1 MSMRALALIFTFLI
15 LAAGLA
21 AQIQFDIQA
30 FSDTTKYGWQDWQE
44 RSEYRADLLDRQ
56 ELLHMYEMEANPIRT
71 SILKSLLVPG
81 LGQISS
87 NAGTKGTIIL
97 SSELLALGASLY
109 FYDRSQ
115 YYYEKYLNATQIED
129 IESFY
134 SQAQRP
140 RQYSLLFLGLGVV
153 IWGYNIFDVIQT
165 TDEYNAQVWR
175 KIWEQYG
182 TQSIGVGPGG
192 LSIRF

>member
-71 SILKSLLVPG
+71 SLLKSLLVPG

-129 IESFY
+129 IESYY

-140 RQYSLLFLGLGVV
+140 RQYSLLFLGFGVV

>member
-1 MSMRALALIFTFLI
+1 MRALALIFTFLI

>member
-1 MSMRALALIFTFLI
+1 MRALTLIFTFLI

-71 SILKSLLVPG
+71 SLLKSLLVPG